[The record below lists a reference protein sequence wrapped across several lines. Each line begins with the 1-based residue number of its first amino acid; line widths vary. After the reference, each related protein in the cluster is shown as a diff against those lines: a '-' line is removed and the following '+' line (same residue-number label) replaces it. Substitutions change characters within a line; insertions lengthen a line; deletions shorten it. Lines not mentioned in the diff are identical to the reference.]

1 MLIDL
6 KGVFKNTR
14 MSLEVGIIVEG
25 KIVKTTNFGAFVE
38 LTGGRTG
45 LIHISEITHSY
56 VKDVKDFLHENDTV
70 TAKVVAIKPDGKID
84 LSLKQLEEP
93 KQEEVR
99 PPRPSRSYERR
110 EGGESFERMM
120 KDFLK
125 SSEEKLG
132 DIKRNLEGKRT

>member
-1 MLIDL
+1 
-6 KGVFKNTR
+6 
-14 MSLEVGIIVEG
+14 MSLEVGTIVEG
-25 KIVKTTNFGAFVE
+25 KVVKTTNFGAFVE
-38 LTGGRTG
+38 LTGGQTG

-70 TAKVVAIKPDGKID
+70 KAKVVAIKPDGKID

-93 KQEEVR
+93 KREEVKVR
-99 PPRPSRSYERR
+99 APRTYERR

-120 KDFLK
+120 KDFLR